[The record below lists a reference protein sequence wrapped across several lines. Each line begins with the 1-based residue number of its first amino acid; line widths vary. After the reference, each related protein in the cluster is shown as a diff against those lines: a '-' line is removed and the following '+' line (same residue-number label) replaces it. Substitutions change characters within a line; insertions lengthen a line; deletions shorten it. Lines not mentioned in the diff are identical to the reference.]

1 MSPRIR
7 RRSTPSAVIAAACAA
22 TLILTGPAASAGDRA
37 PHHGIPAVQ
46 LEHLDRGLVAA
57 ATTDG
62 TFLSWRLRGHEVT
75 GHTATG
81 LSGPSFHV
89 YRDGQRIATVADSTN
104 YLDREGTAA
113 STYRVAAVVGDAEVD
128 LSDAVSPW
136 SGGYHDLPLRKP
148 PDGVTPKGESY
159 TYTANDVSVGDVDG
173 DGQYEYIVKWDPSNS
188 KDVSQVGYTGP
199 VYVDTYELDGT
210 LLHRIDLG
218 VNIRA
223 GAHYAQVLVYDFDG
237 DGRAEMMLKTAP
249 GTKVI
254 RYRPDGSVAF
264 ERYITMPRQDRKTGY
279 AHGDDYRLS
288 AAGYYDHVVELF
300 LGWHRHPEVLA
311 GRWPATLEDAFGIP
325 RAYSYPLSAA
335 DARALADYFVDVYA
349 PARSTRNNLRA
360 FEGFIVDGPEY
371 LTVFE
376 GATGRELETIR
387 YKPGREDDGLRWGDY
402 AMARIEP
409 ANRVDRFLA
418 TVAYLDGRRPSAV
431 FARGYYTRTT
441 LVAYRW
447 NGEHLTEDWFVDSGW
462 VPMSN
467 PFNDSPHG
475 RDGTDPE
482 FATLTTQGAHSL
494 SVADV
499 DADGRQEIV
508 YGGATIDDD
517 GSLLYSSFAPLPPGS
532 ADPGAVVRLGHGDAL
547 HVTDIDPNRPG
558 LEIYMVHEGGTFAP
572 YGHTLRDARTG
583 EVIFGDYTGR
593 DTGRGMVGDI
603 DPAVPGLEVW
613 PAMPPNAAELG
624 IGLFSAH
631 GDLLGP
637 TTPGTNMS
645 IRWAADMTTQLVNG
659 TATTVLQTPT
669 IDDWRR
675 GRLLSAEGT
684 LANNGTKGNPSLV
697 ADVFGDWREELL
709 LRTADSTALRIHLS
723 TEVTHRKMFTLMHD
737 PQYRADVARQQTSYN
752 QPAYPSFYLGS
763 DVDWARVPVPDLWAP
778 GSVDAVRDALAGYV
792 ASGDVAAREAPGLR
806 ALLAQAD
813 HHAAGGRADAAAGA
827 LRRFVQH
834 LDGRAVSAAA
844 RAALAYQA
852 GTILRMLS

>member
-7 RRSTPSAVIAAACAA
+7 PRRAPRAIAAAACTVA
-22 TLILTGPAASAGDRA
+22 LILTGPAASAGDREH
-37 PHHGIPAVQ
+37 PHDIPAVQ
-46 LEHLDRGLVAA
+46 LERLDRGLVAA
-57 ATTDG
+57 ATADG
-62 TFLSWRLRGHEVT
+62 MFLSWRLRGHEVT
-75 GHTATG
+75 GHTGTG
-81 LSGPSFHV
+81 LAGPAFHV
-89 YRDGQRIATVADSTN
+89 YRDGQRIATVTDSTN
-104 YLDREGTAA
+104 HLDRDGTAG
-113 STYRVAAVVGDAEVD
+113 SKYRVAAVVGDAEVD
-128 LSDAVSPW
+128 LSDEVSPW
-136 SGGYHDLPLRKP
+136 SGNHHDVPLRKP
-148 PDGVTPKGESY
+148 ADGVTPRGEAY
-159 TYTANDVSVGDVDG
+159 TYSVNDVSVGDVDG
-173 DGQYEYIVKWDPSNS
+173 DGQYEYVVKWDPSNS

-199 VYVDTYELDGT
+199 VYIDTYEPDGT

-218 VNIRA
+218 VNVRA
-223 GAHYAQVLVYDFDG
+223 GAHYVQFLVYDFDG
-237 DGRAEMMLKTAP
+237 DGRAELMFKTAP
-249 GTKVI
+249 GTKVT
-254 RYRPDGSVAF
+254 RYRPDGGVAS
-264 ERYITMPRQDRKTGY
+264 ERYITMPRQDRAAGY
-279 AHGDDYRLS
+279 SHDDDYRLS
-288 AAGYYDHVVELF
+288 AAGYYEHLVGMF
-300 LGWHRHPEVLA
+300 LGWHQHPEVVA

-325 RAYSYPLSAA
+325 RAYSYPLSDA

-349 PARSTRNNLRA
+349 PGRSTRNNLRA

-387 YKPGREDDGLRWGDY
+387 YKPGRTDDGLRWGDY

-409 ANRVDRFLA
+409 GNRVDRFVA

-431 FARGYYTRTT
+431 FARGYYTRST
-441 LVAYRW
+441 LVAYHW
-447 NGEHLTEDWFVDSGW
+447 NGRHLSEDWFVDSGW

-547 HVTDIDPNRPG
+547 HVTDIDPVRPG

-593 DTGRGMVGDI
+593 DTGRGMVGDVA
-603 DPAVPGLEVW
+603 PEVPGLEAW
-613 PAMPPNAAELG
+613 PAMPPNAADLG
-624 IGLFSAH
+624 IGLFSAD
-631 GDLLGP
+631 GDLLAP

-645 IRWAADMTTQLVNG
+645 IRWAADMTTQIVNG

-684 LANNGTKGNPSLV
+684 LANNGTKGNPALV
-697 ADVFGDWREELL
+697 ADVLGDWREELL
-709 LRTADSTALRIHLS
+709 LRTADSTALRIYLS
-723 TEVTHRKMFTLMHD
+723 TEVTDRKLFTLMHD

-763 DVDWARVPVPDLWAP
+763 DVDWAKVPVPEHWAP
-778 GSVDAVRDALAGYV
+778 GSVDALRDVLDGYV
-792 ASGDVAAREAPGLR
+792 RSGEVRAVAALR
-806 ALLAQAD
+806 LTALLVLAD
-813 HHAAGGRADAAAGA
+813 VQVRGGHADAAAGA
-827 LRRFVQH
+827 LQRFVQQ
-834 LDGRAVSAAA
+834 LDGPGVSAAA
-844 RAALAYQA
+844 RTALGYQA
-852 GTILRMLS
+852 GSIIGMLT